1 MCLAIP
7 GKVESIDE
15 SVYPKMGK
23 VNFGGIRKSICFEML
38 PEAAINDYVLVH
50 VGMAISIV
58 DEEDAQ
64 ETLRMLSID
73 DVKKE
78 LDGEA

>member
-7 GKVESIDE
+7 GKVESLDE
-15 SVYPKMGK
+15 SAYPKMGK

-38 PEAAINDYVLVH
+38 PEAAIDDYVLVH
-50 VGMAISIV
+50 VGLAISVV

-64 ETLRMLSID
+64 ETLRMLSMD
-73 DVKKE
+73 DVQKE
-78 LDGEA
+78 LGGET

>member
-7 GKVESIDE
+7 GKVESLDE
-15 SVYPKMGK
+15 SAYPKMGK

-38 PEAAINDYVLVH
+38 PEAAIDDYVLVH
-50 VGMAISIV
+50 VGMAISVV

-64 ETLRMLSID
+64 ETLRMLSMD
-73 DVKKE
+73 DVQKE
-78 LDGEA
+78 LGGEA